1 MVQKTSSVTILAYL
15 MKWTDYFTHSNE
27 WMEKLAARRLDCNK
41 LPWHTQ
47 ENCFWCTKRMST
59 TISSPLQ
66 FKHSLESL
74 NSCRLWWRRAPT
86 VERGTSIADKTVI
99 TITIALRFSSITF
112 KGMKKKKRLPIAE
125 NRTLQATWGITG
137 EHIRN
142 LPQNFNIIQCICS
155 YQTNKRK

>member
-112 KGMKKKKRLPIAE
+112 KGMKKKKKASNCREQDSSSYLRNYWGAHKKFA
-125 NRTLQATWGITG
+125 TKLQHNTV
-137 EHIRN
+137 H
-142 LPQNFNIIQCICS
+142 LFLS
-155 YQTNKRK
+155 NK